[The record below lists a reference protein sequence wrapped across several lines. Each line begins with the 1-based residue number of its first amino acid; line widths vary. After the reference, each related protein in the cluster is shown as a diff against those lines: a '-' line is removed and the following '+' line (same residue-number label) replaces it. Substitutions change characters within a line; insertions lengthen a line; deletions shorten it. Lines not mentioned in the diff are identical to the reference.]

1 MDLARHTL
9 TNLQVSALL
18 AAESLADLKEDA
30 QNLMSPGVAVQ
41 EFVKELWCVELL
53 NYANAAWLL
62 PSYER
67 SLAGSG
73 GDCKGSMPTW
83 RNPQSAIENSMPGNK
98 PSQD

>member
-41 EFVKELWCVELL
+41 EFVKELWCV
-53 NYANAAWLL
+53 
-62 PSYER
+62 
-67 SLAGSG
+67 
-73 GDCKGSMPTW
+73 
-83 RNPQSAIENSMPGNK
+83 
-98 PSQD
+98 